1 MVSLQKNL
9 VYVSYKYI
17 NMKLNQMCDHVLSIC
32 SIGWSIE
39 NIDNILGII
48 LLTLSIARILW
59 NTGYKIY
66 IAIKKKKFED
76 VEKSFNDGI
85 KEIKKLDNKEEKND

>member
-1 MVSLQKNL
+1 MSLQKSL

-17 NMKLNQMCDHVLSIC
+17 DMKMHQLGDYILSVF
-32 SIGWSIE
+32 SIGWSVE

-48 LLTLSIARILW
+48 LLALNIARILW

-66 IAIKKKKFED
+66 ASIKKKKFED

-85 KEIKKLDNKEEKND
+85 EEIKKLDNKED